1 MNQAPRCAFIDL
13 SAATLAV
20 RLAGTFHGACSGERL
35 DVALKK
41 VAALRQSK
49 PDEIVIS
56 EMFHVR
62 EFEKVYGGNIRSESS
77 VSWAESRD

>member
-1 MNQAPRCAFIDL
+1 M
-13 SAATLAV
+13 
-20 RLAGTFHGACSGERL
+20 FHGACLGERL

-56 EMFHVR
+56 EMFHMR

-77 VSWAESRD
+77 VS